1 MSSKH
6 SAEFKANI
14 ALEALSSSAEEL
26 DALAEKHGISKKD
39 IQSWVKELKGN
50 ASSIF
55 AAADDEAGHGHHHAV
70 GEDVEIETDDEELY
84 KYVQYGAHGDVLDY
98 RKLTFWT
105 AFGTVLVVVTI
116 AGLIQFSQTSYFEA
130 QQEASFNSQYIEINE
145 LQEQAQETLNSFGVV
160 DPENGIYRI
169 PIDSAISKMAA
180 E

>member
-39 IQSWVKELKGN
+39 IQSWVKELKGK

-55 AAADDEAGHGHHHAV
+55 ATAEDEAGHGHHHPV

-84 KYVQYGAHGDVLDY
+84 QYVQHGVQDDTLDY
-98 RKLTFWT
+98 KKLIFWT
-105 AFGTVLVVVTI
+105 SFGAAIVLTTI
-116 AGLIQFSQTSYFEA
+116 MALVQFSQASFFNA
-130 QQEASFNSQYIEINE
+130 QQKTSINSQYPEIT
-145 LQEQAQETLNSFGVV
+145 EQRAQQQETLNSFGVV
-160 DPENGIYRI
+160 DLENGIYRI
-169 PIDSAISKMAA
+169 PIDSAISNMAS